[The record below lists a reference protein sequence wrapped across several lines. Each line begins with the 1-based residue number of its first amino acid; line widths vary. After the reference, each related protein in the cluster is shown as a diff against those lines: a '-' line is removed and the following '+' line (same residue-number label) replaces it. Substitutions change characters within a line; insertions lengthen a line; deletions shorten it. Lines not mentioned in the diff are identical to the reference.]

1 MICASN
7 KSITIHYGESVN
19 IHVASKYG
27 QSGAFYV
34 SKPGA
39 APVISKAFTISDGK
53 GDIVLNDTETSI
65 PLGDY
70 IYSIVIDGIE
80 YPSGQLPTFTVT
92 ESAKNVEV

>member
-7 KSITIHYGESVN
+7 KNITTHYGESVT
-19 IHVASKYG
+19 IHVASEYG

-34 SKPGA
+34 SKAGE
-39 APVISKAFTISDGK
+39 APVISKTFTISDGN
-53 GDIVLNDTETSI
+53 GDIVLDDTETSI

-70 IYSIVIDGIE
+70 IYSVVIDGVE
-80 YPSGQLPTFTVT
+80 YPSGQLPTFSVS

>member
-7 KSITIHYGESVN
+7 KNITIHYGESVT
-19 IHVASKYG
+19 IHVESEYG
-27 QSGAFYV
+27 QDGAFYV
-34 SKPGA
+34 SKAGA
-39 APVISKAFTISDGK
+39 APVISKTFTITDGS
-53 GDIVLNDTETSI
+53 GDIVLDGTETSI

-70 IYSIVIDGIE
+70 IYSVVIDGVE

>member
-7 KSITIHYGESVN
+7 KNITIHYGESVT
-19 IHVASKYG
+19 IHVNSEYG
-27 QSGAFYV
+27 DDGVFYV

-39 APVISKAFTISDGK
+39 APIISKAFTISDGG
-53 GDIVLNDTETSI
+53 GDIVLDETETSI

-70 IYSIVIDGIE
+70 IYSVVIDGVE

>member
-7 KSITIHYGESVN
+7 KNITIHYGESVTL
-19 IHVASKYG
+19 HVNSEHG
-27 QSGAFYV
+27 DDGVFYV

-39 APVISKAFTISDGK
+39 APVISKAFTITDGK
-53 GDIVLNDTETSI
+53 GDIVLEEDETKI

-70 IYSIVIDGIE
+70 IYSVVIDGVE